1 MTTDQNVE
9 VVFILIIYDKRHVYI
24 IMCHVSYYI
33 PIQLRQIFDFFR
45 TMGKAFGFLQY
56 HVIMIIVNS
65 RTVRT
70 KSYNTSFIV
79 IRNSFDAFINI

>member
-1 MTTDQNVE
+1 MYRIIFPFSCDKSL
-9 VVFILIIYDKRHVYI
+9 IL
-24 IMCHVSYYI
+24 
-33 PIQLRQIFDFFR
+33 FR
-45 TMGKAFGFLQY
+45 IMGKAFGFLQY

-70 KSYNTSFIV
+70 KSYNTSFIA

>member
-33 PIQLRQIFDFFR
+33 PIQLRQIFDFVSHN
-45 TMGKAFGFLQY
+45 GKG
-56 HVIMIIVNS
+56 
-65 RTVRT
+65 
-70 KSYNTSFIV
+70 
-79 IRNSFDAFINI
+79 IRFFPIPCNNDHS